1 MPEKAR
7 MVVFCVMFIFML
19 APLHVLAQGPP
30 CSYTDETSGVKYD
43 FTKLSTSDF
52 STTAGGYTYNLRV
65 CGTSEQKCP
74 NDPDQITTGMAV
86 QTKNTGGFGSN
97 CYVLGQYDSSVTSA
111 NWAALDGGKGV
122 SLTLA
127 NGSPS
132 RCPEGTPRAVQVN
145 FECAAAEVDNSLID
159 NTDCE
164 YTFHH
169 KTCMLVQKAVV
180 VEVAA
185 AVEAGASEWN
195 DFLKY
200 FYNFRKFFER
210 LLHWRCHFECL

>member
-1 MPEKAR
+1 MNHRSHNPFILLPKLLQRKVNALQRMPEKAR

-19 APLHVLAQGPP
+19 APLHVLAQGPI

-97 CYVLGQYDSSVTSA
+97 
-111 NWAALDGGKGV
+111 
-122 SLTLA
+122 
-127 NGSPS
+127 
-132 RCPEGTPRAVQVN
+132 
-145 FECAAAEVDNSLID
+145 AAARPI
-159 NTDCE
+159 
-164 YTFHH
+164 
-169 KTCMLVQKAVV
+169 
-180 VEVAA
+180 
-185 AVEAGASEWN
+185 
-195 DFLKY
+195 
-200 FYNFRKFFER
+200 
-210 LLHWRCHFECL
+210 

>member
-86 QTKNTGGFGSN
+86 RLKILVALVGTA
-97 CYVLGQYDSSVTSA
+97 YSA
-111 NWAALDGGKGV
+111 NNTVQSPAQTGQHSMAA
-122 SLTLA
+122 
-127 NGSPS
+127 
-132 RCPEGTPRAVQVN
+132 
-145 FECAAAEVDNSLID
+145 
-159 NTDCE
+159 
-164 YTFHH
+164 
-169 KTCMLVQKAVV
+169 KAS
-180 VEVAA
+180 A
-185 AVEAGASEWN
+185 
-195 DFLKY
+195 
-200 FYNFRKFFER
+200 
-210 LLHWRCHFECL
+210 